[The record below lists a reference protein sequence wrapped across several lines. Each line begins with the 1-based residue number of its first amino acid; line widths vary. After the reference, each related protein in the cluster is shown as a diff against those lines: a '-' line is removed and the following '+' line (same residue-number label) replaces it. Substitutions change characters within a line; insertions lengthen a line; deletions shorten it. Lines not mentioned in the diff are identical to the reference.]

1 MNEKAIG
8 AIASALSL
16 DVSEFTAALKDGEK
30 WLADEALADKIGEL
44 VASQVK
50 AAKEAQHKRG
60 QRETWTAVE
69 KRLKAQGFDNAE
81 KLQNVAMM
89 DAFFETYVADKAP
102 EGKTPEQFTKEELAK
117 LPMVKSLMQEA
128 KAEAGKQYDA
138 LKTEYEA
145 AKNDWKVQRVQDVAK
160 RKMVEHLEEA
170 KILLDLP
177 GSTVNKAK
185 RVEAISA
192 MLNWAEV
199 GVTDKGE
206 VVFVDPDGNVK
217 TDDFGKAL
225 DFKKQVVSIGTD
237 LFGVLK
243 QDPTKSGAQPSGSGA
258 AGASGGGNGQ
268 HVQKYNFASQ
278 KDFDSAYI
286 GTSDNSERF
295 QMLKDW
301 QYQQQ
306 QAAAG
311 K

>member
-1 MNEKAIG
+1 MNEKVIG

-16 DVSEFTAALKDGEK
+16 DASEFTAALKDGDK
-30 WLADEALADKIGEL
+30 WLADDALADKIGEL
-44 VASQVK
+44 AAAQVK

-69 KRLKAQGFDNAE
+69 KRLKAQGFENAE
-81 KLQNVAMM
+81 KLQNVAML
-89 DAFFETYVADKAP
+89 DAFFEAYGPEKAP
-102 EGKTPEQFTKEELAK
+102 EGKTPEQFTKEDLVK
-117 LPMVKSLMQEA
+117 LPIVKSLMQEA
-128 KAEAGKQYDA
+128 KAEAGKQYDT
-138 LKTEYEA
+138 LKNEYET
-145 AKNDWKVQRVQDVAK
+145 AKKDWQKQRVQDVAK
-160 RKMVEHLEEA
+160 RKMIEYLEEG

-192 MLNWAEV
+192 MLNWSEI
-199 GVTDKGE
+199 GVNDKGE
-206 VVFVDPDGNVK
+206 VVFGDADGNVK

-225 DFKKQVVSIGTD
+225 DFKKQVVSIGTE

-243 QDPTKSGAQPSGSGA
+243 QDPTKAGAQPSGSGA
-258 AGASGGGNGQ
+258 AGAAGGGNGQ
-268 HVQKYNFASQ
+268 HVQKYTFATQ
-278 KDFDSAYI
+278 ADFDKAML
-286 GTSDNSERF
+286 GTADNAERF

-301 QYQQQ
+301 QHQQQ